1 MEKIYVMVDKNVN
14 DFITLLYKYSK
25 LINTKYFIY
34 LLSLLLSKKKKN
46 NTFTLITVKMQNILN
61 SKNN

>member
-1 MEKIYVMVDKNVN
+1 MVNKNVN